1 MNEQI
6 KSIVISFGEKLG
18 ASGLDVTIEDIADT
32 KKVIIRVEDDRVIV
46 GKEESNF
53 EAFTHLLKRMIAK
66 VIGEDKKV
74 SVDVNDRRLR
84 QDEMLKTKAKII
96 AERAKEFKRDV
107 EMEPMSSYERMLIHT
122 VLEEIPFVKT
132 ESIGEGRN
140 RRVVVRFIEEPKETF

>member
-1 MNEQI
+1 MNENI
-6 KSIVISFGEKLG
+6 KSIVISLGEKLG
-18 ASGLDVTIEDIADT
+18 ASGMEVSIEDVADT
-32 KKVIIRVEDDRVIV
+32 KKVVIRLEDDRTIV
-46 GKEESNF
+46 GKEESHF

-66 VIGEDKKV
+66 IIGEDKKV

-96 AERAKEFKRDV
+96 ADRAKEYKRDV
-107 EMEPMSSYERMLIHT
+107 EMDPMSSYERMLVHT

-140 RRVVVRFIEEPKETF
+140 RRVVVKYIEEIKETF